1 MAALITYLTITRAG
15 DGTED
20 NDMRQGWGMWLGLWM
35 AWLALPVQADEISQR
50 EYRQVTEA
58 ITSELKPLKNL
69 YRESEISR
77 LDQQLTDFP
86 VLEQE
91 ALRAALVDY
100 AQSLKQLD
108 EQKIGWLE
116 TLASRN
122 PRFTLTEQG
131 DGYTVTRSAF
141 NYGPQARQ
149 LLQHWESE
157 QLAQRFVREVEA
169 GTLVLTDWLGDELNI
184 QRTRRDIA
192 LAQLSELSESGVR
205 YLADQFLSDRHLLWL
220 PDNGLLSRLAEIS
233 GDQGLYEQL
242 WRRRTDRYSRAELNR
257 LIDLLPKPA
266 AITQLIEATRNP
278 SLKDQAYQALAT
290 LKPLPSRVEV
300 FLLSKLSEPEDGGL
314 VASQLVSQ
322 GHSGWL
328 AKLAAGSKS
337 YTLKR
342 NLETA
347 LSASAP

>member
-1 MAALITYLTITRAG
+1 
-15 DGTED
+15 
-20 NDMRQGWGMWLGLWM
+20 MRQGWGMWLGLWM
-35 AWLALPVQADEISQR
+35 AWLALPLQADELSQR

-58 ITSELKPLKNL
+58 ITAELKPLQTL
-69 YRESEISR
+69 YRDSDITR
-77 LDQQLTDFP
+77 LDAQLTDFP

-100 AQSLKQLD
+100 AQTLKQLD
-108 EQKIGWLE
+108 AKKIGWLE

-149 LLQHWESE
+149 LLQHWQRE
-157 QLAQRFVREVEA
+157 QLAQAFVREVEA
-169 GTLVLTDWLGDELNI
+169 GTLVLTTWLGDDLNT
-184 QRTRRDIA
+184 QRIRREIA
-192 LAQLSELSESGVR
+192 LAQLSELSDIGVR

-220 PDNGLLSRLAEIS
+220 PDNGLLARLAEIS
-233 GDQGLYEQL
+233 GDPGLYEQL

-257 LIDLLPKPA
+257 LIDLLPEPA

-278 SLKDQAYQALAT
+278 SLKDQAYQALTT

-300 FLLSKLSEPEDGGL
+300 FLLSKLSEPDDGGM

-322 GHSGWL
+322 GHSSWL

-347 LSASAP
+347 LSATVP